1 MMAVLNTFTGE
12 KVIVQKERK
21 SRAYSLSAYFLAKI
35 LSEIPYNI
43 IGPIIFSSIC
53 YWIVQLNPDP

>member
-43 IGPIIFSSIC
+43 IGPF
-53 YWIVQLNPDP
+53 